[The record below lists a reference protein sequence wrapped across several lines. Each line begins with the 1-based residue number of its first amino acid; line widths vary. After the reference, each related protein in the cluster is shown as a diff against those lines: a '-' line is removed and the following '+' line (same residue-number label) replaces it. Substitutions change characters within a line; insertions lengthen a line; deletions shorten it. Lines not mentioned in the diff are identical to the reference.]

1 MSSQKLRGASANTQN
16 SIFFKLW
23 MSSQRQFYTQK
34 LLFFRLFLVN
44 DYTQRCLYILA
55 SAGLTCLQAGRPL
68 GPAVRGIAGCLCTA
82 CICMAACRAMAGAG
96 TEGEEGFFFINVYGS
111 SRENLMDRTAALA
124 RLRQCNKECYA
135 WKRSSSKGNTYT
147 MSTVVYTNVY
157 PHAQTHSVMVMNA
170 HRENS
175 VPEQYFCLPCCWF
188 PHQTSGI
195 CHPNPPPPPNLS
207 VRL

>member
-1 MSSQKLRGASANTQN
+1 MLSQKLRGASANTQN

-23 MSSQRQFYTQK
+23 MSSQRQFYMQK
-34 LLFFRLFLVN
+34 LIFFWLVLVN
-44 DYTQRCLYILA
+44 NYTQRCLYILA

-68 GPAVRGIAGCLCTA
+68 GPAVRGFAGCLC
-82 CICMAACRAMAGAG
+82 MALHLHGCLPSHGRSWHRGRRV
-96 TEGEEGFFFINVYGS
+96 FFINVYGS
-111 SRENLMDRTAALA
+111 SQENLMDRTAAVA

-135 WKRSSSKGNTYT
+135 WKRSSSKGNTYA

-170 HRENS
+170 HRQNS